1 MPIIRT
7 KLGKNVTILHPELV
21 NIFDSVIG
29 SNCKISAFVEIGGAI
44 IGNNCKIQSFAFIPR
59 RIKIGNNVFIGP
71 HVNFLND
78 KHPPSGGK
86 YWMHTIVEDKVVI
99 GGGATILP
107 GLVLEEGCVIGAGAV
122 VTKNVSAGS
131 VMVGNPARCVV

>member
-7 KLGKNVTILHPELV
+7 ELGKNVTILHPELV

-29 SNCKISAFVEIGGAI
+29 DNCKISAFVEIGGAI